1 MTMTLVG
8 PADTPPSLPVQ
19 LLGMDKHDALKWVSQ
34 MFDAA
39 NAGDVVWDDNEIV
52 DRFLAQCSRTGS
64 EETKAGYRR
73 DLTAFRQWLWL
84 QDPERMLRA
93 VTPQQA
99 EDWVSYERSLVGTE
113 DGQRKP
119 RSFNRRVAAVSALFR
134 WASEPNRSTSTGI
147 ARNPLPRRQMIDVAK
162 APKPLTHADLA
173 LIIKAI
179 EDAGNQRDL
188 VLVKGAYLIGCRV
201 SELAALK
208 WGDIETLDDGG
219 QVNLL
224 GKGSKRR
231 TVRISSATLALF
243 NSIRPQT
250 IGEDD
255 WVFPSTRRGSG
266 HLTRQAI
273 GSRVRHWGKVA
284 LGTDARVWPHRLRST
299 HATHAIRANVDVF
312 TLQSTLGHSSTST
325 TQGYVAANPAD
336 SSSLRLG

>member
-1 MTMTLVG
+1 MTLVG
-8 PADTPPSLPVQ
+8 LADTPPSLPVQ
-19 LLGMDKHDALKWVSQ
+19 FQGMDKADALAWVSR

-39 NAGDVVWDDNEIV
+39 NAGDVVWGDNEIV
-52 DRFLAQCSRTGS
+52 DRFLQQCSRTGS

-73 DLTAFRQWLWL
+73 DLNAFRQWLWL
-84 QDPERMLRA
+84 QDPERMLHA

-99 EDWVSYERSLVGTE
+99 EDWVTYERQAVTAG
-113 DGQRKP
+113 DRKP
-119 RSFNRRVAAVSALFR
+119 RSFNRRIAAVSALFR
-134 WASEPNRSTSTGI
+134 WASEPNRSTSIGI
-147 ARNPLPRRQMIDVAK
+147 ARNPLPRRQMVDVAK
-162 APKPLTHADLA
+162 QPKPLTHGDLER
-173 LIIKAI
+173 IVDAI
-179 EDAGNQRDL
+179 TTAGHKRDL
-188 VLVKGAYLIGCRV
+188 VLVKGAYLIGCRF

-208 WGDIETLDDGG
+208 WGDIETLEEGG

-231 TVRISSATLALF
+231 TVRISKATLDLF
-243 NSIRPQT
+243 NSIRPQS

-273 GSRVRHWGKVA
+273 GSRVRHWGRVA

-299 HATHAIRANVDVF
+299 HATHAIRNGTDVF